1 MEQPLVVPRI
11 RMRNFQDEIIMSSG
25 FDGGRLIFMTG
36 AQRASP
42 APAPRRRG
50 NVRSVIGLGGY
61 QMMRCKITQSDVG

>member
-36 AQRASP
+36 AQRA
-42 APAPRRRG
+42 APAREYTKCDWPWWVS
-50 NVRSVIGLGGY
+50 NDAL
-61 QMMRCKITQSDVG
+61 

>member
-11 RMRNFQDEIIMSSG
+11 RMCNFQDEIIMSSG

-36 AQRASP
+36 AQRA
-42 APAPRRRG
+42 APAPCRRG
-50 NVRSVIGLGGY
+50 NIRSVIGLGGY